1 MGPVVTERYDAIV
14 IGLGGMGSAAAWHLA
29 KRGKR
34 VLGLEAFGINHANG
48 SSHGEH
54 RIIRQ
59 AYFEAPEYVPLILRA
74 YELWD
79 ELEQESG
86 RDLLRITGGLLLGD
100 EQSEVVTGSI
110 ASARQHSLAYEVL
123 QPDDVRKRF
132 PGFHLPEGLVAVY
145 EPHAGYLR
153 PEECV
158 AAHVELASRHGADI
172 HTEEP
177 VTGWEADADGVTVTT
192 GKGQYRADSLVIAA
206 GPWTDELLGDL
217 NLPLT
222 VIRIVNAHFRSTD
235 PATFAEEQCPV
246 YIWEVPEG
254 TYYGFPSM
262 PESGLKLGRHDR
274 HDPTTARTIDREVQ
288 EHEVEE
294 LRAMLDRYMPGASGD
309 VIKTLTCMYTITP
322 DLHFILDQ
330 HPEYPHV
337 AFGCGFS
344 GHGYKFA
351 SVIGEVLAELAAD
364 GTTGHPIEFFSA
376 ARFASQSG

>member
-1 MGPVVTERYDAIV
+1 MSERYDAIV
-14 IGLGGMGSAAAWHLA
+14 IGLGAMGSAAAWQLA

-34 VLGLEAFGINHANG
+34 VLGIEAFDINHANG

-74 YELWD
+74 YELWN

-86 RDLLRITGGLLLGD
+86 QDLLRITGGLLLGE
-100 EQSEVVTGSI
+100 EQSEVVSGSI
-110 ASARQHSLAYEVL
+110 ESARQHNLEYELL
-123 QPDDVRKRF
+123 QPDEVRQRF
-132 PGFHLPEGLVAVY
+132 PGFHLPDGLVAVY
-145 EPHAGYLR
+145 EPNAGYLR
-153 PEECV
+153 PEACV
-158 AAHVELASRHGADI
+158 AAHVDLARQHGAMI
-172 HTEEP
+172 RTNEP
-177 VTGWEADADGVTVTT
+177 VIGWNADANGVMVTT
-192 GKGQYRADSLVIAA
+192 GQGTYQADSLVIAA
-206 GPWTDELLGDL
+206 GPWTTELLADL

-235 PATFAEEQCPV
+235 PETFAEAQCPV

-254 TYYGFPSM
+254 TYYGFPAM

-274 HDPTTARTIDREVQ
+274 HDPTTARTIEREVADD
-288 EHEVEE
+288 EVEE
-294 LRAMLDRYMPGASGD
+294 LRTLLDRYMPGASGE

-330 HPEYPHV
+330 HPDFPHV
-337 AFGCGFS
+337 SYGCGFS

-351 SVIGEVLAELAAD
+351 SVIGEILADLSAD
-364 GTTGHPIEFFSA
+364 GATDHPIGFLSA
-376 ARFASQSG
+376 GRFG